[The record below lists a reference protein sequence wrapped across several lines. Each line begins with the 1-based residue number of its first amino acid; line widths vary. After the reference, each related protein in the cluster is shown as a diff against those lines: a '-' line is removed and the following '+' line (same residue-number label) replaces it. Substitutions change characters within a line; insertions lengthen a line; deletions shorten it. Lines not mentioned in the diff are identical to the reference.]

1 MNCQG
6 AIQAI
11 REGAIGEEAL
21 AHLRSC
27 PACLDL
33 AVGVDPDILFRS
45 LGGKELTPPGG
56 VDLFVAEVIQQVDV
70 RRKESQ
76 MSPRRLSSRPAQWAV
91 AAALGLVVTTASLVQ
106 RPGAVM
112 APQAGVQVATVPLV
126 SRPVIENYESDS
138 ATIVEVSSAETS
150 VQIVMVFDDSLPVDL

>member
-6 AIQAI
+6 AIQAV

-21 AHLRSC
+21 SHLRSC

-33 AVGVDPDILFRS
+33 AVRVDPDILFRS

-56 VDLFVAEVIQQVDV
+56 VDRFVAEVMQQVDV

-76 MSPRRLSSRPAQWAV
+76 MSPARVSSRPLQWAV
-91 AAALGLVVTTASLVQ
+91 AAALGLAVTTATLVH
-106 RPGAVM
+106 RPDAVL
-112 APQAGVQVATVPLV
+112 APTAGVQVASAPLV
-126 SRPVIENYESDS
+126 ARPVIESYESDS
-138 ATIVEVSSAETS
+138 ATIVEVPSTETS

>member
-21 AHLRSC
+21 THLRSC
-27 PACLDL
+27 PACLDV
-33 AVGVDPDILFRS
+33 AVRVDPDILFRS

-70 RRKESQ
+70 RRKESEL
-76 MSPRRLSSRPAQWAV
+76 SPRRLSSRPVQWAV
-91 AAALGLVVTTASLVQ
+91 AAALGLMVTTASLIQ
-106 RPGAVM
+106 RPDAVL
-112 APQAGVQVATVPLV
+112 APKSAVPVVTAPLL
-126 SRPVIENYESDS
+126 SRPVVENYESAS
-138 ATIVEVSSAETS
+138 ATIVEVPSAETS

>member
-11 REGAIGEEAL
+11 HQGAIGEEAL

-33 AVGVDPDILFRS
+33 AVRVDPDILFRS
-45 LGGKELTPPGG
+45 LGGKDVIPPGG
-56 VDLFVAEVIQQVDV
+56 VERFVDEVMQQVDV

-76 MSPRRLSSRPAQWAV
+76 MSPRRVGSRPVQWAV
-91 AAALGLVVTTASLVQ
+91 AAALGLAVTTATLVQ
-106 RPGAVM
+106 RPGAVI
-112 APQAGVQVATVPLV
+112 APQAIVQVAAVPLV
-126 SRPVIENYESDS
+126 SRSVIESYESDS
-138 ATIVEVSSAETS
+138 ATIVEVPSAETS
-150 VQIVMVFDDSLPVDL
+150 VQIVMVFDDTLPVDL